1 MNPFTSSGTT
11 MRCGNHFW
19 KSWKS
24 AKCEKSC
31 CHTTCLSPFFIV
43 ALLLMV
49 TLLPGILI
57 IKKQIASGS
66 LILTV
71 TNSFQVSDQRFFF
84 VTFWWQ
90 ATFSKQACTLLL
102 CCITGMEQN
111 CCCYCTCIAA
121 AATDVLISWTCMNGV
136 FFFSPRLWKLWLG
149 FSLTTTTTKQYPVTL
164 LLMDPKSNQ
173 LLEFE
178 VACRVTFAMPHRQCQ
193 IVTGH
198 THLVINE
205 AALGW
210 ERGS

>member
-11 MRCGNHFW
+11 VRCGNHFW

-71 TNSFQVSDQRFFF
+71 TNSFQVSDQRFFLSHF
-84 VTFWWQ
+84 DDRRLFPNKLVL
-90 ATFSKQACTLLL
+90 LLL

-111 CCCYCTCIAA
+111 CSAT

-136 FFFSPRLWKLWLG
+136 FFPRLWKVWLG
-149 FSLTTTTTKQYPVTL
+149 FSLTTTTKQYPVTL
-164 LLMDPKSNQ
+164 LR
-173 LLEFE
+173 
-178 VACRVTFAMPHRQCQ
+178 CCY
-193 IVTGH
+193 
-198 THLVINE
+198 
-205 AALGW
+205 
-210 ERGS
+210 

>member
-71 TNSFQVSDQRFFF
+71 TNSFQVSDQRFFLSHF
-84 VTFWWQ
+84 DDRRLFPNKLVL
-90 ATFSKQACTLLL
+90 LLL

-136 FFFSPRLWKLWLG
+136 FF
-149 FSLTTTTTKQYPVTL
+149 SLP
-164 LLMDPKSNQ
+164 D
-173 LLEFE
+173 FE
-178 VACRVTFAMPHRQCQ
+178 
-193 IVTGH
+193 
-198 THLVINE
+198 NYD
-205 AALGW
+205 
-210 ERGS
+210 

>member
-11 MRCGNHFW
+11 VRCGNHFW

-84 VTFWWQ
+84 CHILMTGDFFQTSLYASPLLYYWHG
-90 ATFSKQACTLLL
+90 TELLL
-102 CCITGMEQN
+102 LLYM
-111 CCCYCTCIAA
+111 YCSSSNGCFNFM
-121 AATDVLISWTCMNGV
+121 DVHEWSL
-136 FFFSPRLWKLWLG
+136 FFSPRLWKLWLG